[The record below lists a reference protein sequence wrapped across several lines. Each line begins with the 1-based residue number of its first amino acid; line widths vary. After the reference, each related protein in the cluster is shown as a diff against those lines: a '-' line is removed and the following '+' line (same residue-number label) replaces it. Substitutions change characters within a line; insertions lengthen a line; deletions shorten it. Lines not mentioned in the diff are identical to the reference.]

1 MQQRR
6 LSKLVLERQVS
17 RTRISS
23 SGSVLAYFTCTLA
36 CFLTAQAKNLNERLE
51 RATAEARKRASTGA
65 SYSTSKARRQRAEKV
80 SQKEAKREKTRAARN
95 KAKDRQEL

>member
-1 MQQRR
+1 M
-6 LSKLVLERQVS
+6 
-17 RTRISS
+17 IC
-23 SGSVLAYFTCTLA
+23 SGGKKYGKYVF
-36 CFLTAQAKNLNERLE
+36 ELE